1 MSPEAATF
9 SIFWLIWGVL
19 FVIIELFALRNKA
32 DGDTLSELIYR
43 LKRNNIVL
51 GIFTLF
57 WLVLT
62 FHFFVG

>member
-19 FVIIELFALRNKA
+19 FVIIELFALRNKSE
-32 DGDTLSELIYR
+32 GDTLSELIYR